1 MLGGSGTGLPG
12 SAGSA
17 SAGVYNPLTFKVE
30 PVPEQNIRNILL
42 SNQHTVV
49 SYDANAFVDESDYTA
64 QYGASGSR
72 GVADNFKYVLY
83 VWVICFPLCRA
94 VRSPRIRLASPS

>member
-1 MLGGSGTGLPG
+1 MLGGSGTGSSG
-12 SAGSA
+12 STGNA
-17 SAGVYNPLTFKVE
+17 SVGVYNPLTFRVE

-49 SYDANAFVDESDYTA
+49 SHDANAFVDESDYTA

-72 GVADNFKYVLY
+72 GVAGNFK
-83 VWVICFPLCRA
+83 
-94 VRSPRIRLASPS
+94 